1 MPALAPNV
9 GDASSEPGN
18 VPPIVGRELSKGLPA
33 LCAEAR
39 QAIAPSKMSVSV
51 TRIISHHSR
60 WFRNYAQYS
69 YVLETAR
76 IGVHCDIKKLL
87 AWTRLSHSLRWAIIT
102 GRDWT
107 RNDSRSKLCFLK
119 RNDVRDRTFW
129 LR

>member
-51 TRIISHHSR
+51 TRIISQSFTVVSECAHNIAKFSKR
-60 WFRNYAQYS
+60 QELAGSN
-69 YVLETAR
+69 
-76 IGVHCDIKKLL
+76 CDIKKLHCVDPFVSFI
-87 AWTRLSHSLRWAIIT
+87 AISLAII
-102 GRDWT
+102 
-107 RNDSRSKLCFLK
+107 
-119 RNDVRDRTFW
+119 VDRE
-129 LR
+129 LDP